1 MPNFDMT
8 MKRLE
13 PRVSEIG
20 LNWCLANSPIRI
32 QACMFMSGSGFHSV
46 CRGNAYAAL
55 RVLC

>member
-32 QACMFMSGSGFHSV
+32 QACMFMSVSGCHSV

-55 RVLC
+55 